1 MKNAAQGVI
10 IHESLLVTLFLE
22 EFHSLVIHPPGVHNN
37 NLLFSQIRIICAH
50 EKLLFVVVDVNDP
63 TVKLFVYHII
73 MNLSDTALFGFLK
86 SF

>member
-22 EFHSLVIHPPGVHNN
+22 EVHSLVIHPPGVHNN

-63 TVKLFVYHII
+63 TVKLGMEKTNSPILYTT
-73 MNLSDTALFGFLK
+73 S
-86 SF
+86 S